1 MKTEIMKR
9 INDLF
14 DSYDLFSSRKEK
26 VIEAV
31 KKEFPDIT
39 DAELKEFKE
48 YLEGF
53 YHYCLEYGD
62 KLAQKFKT
70 PFLPGTEEAEKEVA
84 EYVAACREKYPEIDE
99 KHIIGIFSMDCWLS
113 NR

>member
-26 VIEAV
+26 VLEAV

-39 DAELKEFKE
+39 SAELKEFEE
-48 YLEGF
+48 YLIGF
-53 YHYCLEYGD
+53 YHYCLEFGD
-62 KLAQKFKT
+62 KLAQEFKT
-70 PFLPGTEEAEKEVA
+70 PFLPSTEEAEKEIA
-84 EYVAACREKYPEIDE
+84 EYVAVCREKYPEIDD
-99 KHIIGIFSMDCWLS
+99 KHIIDIFSTDCWLS